1 MSRLTRRNLLGGAL
15 AGALVGC
22 SSERPRTGFLG
33 TMERWNS
40 GFQRWMQSDGRELP
54 RFPDEALTPAGQFP
68 VYHASP
74 FPPPP
79 PAGWALAIGGRV
91 ARPRTFSLEDLR
103 RLPRTDLRIEHHCVE
118 GWSAVAD
125 WHGVRLTEIAA
136 MVGADPRAEFV
147 EFRSFDAGYWSCWD
161 RESAMHRHSIL
172 AYGMNGKDLPI
183 THGAPVRIYSA
194 LKLGYKNVK
203 YLTQVNFLDA
213 NSGGYWENTGYE
225 FFASV

>member
-1 MSRLTRRNLLGGAL
+1 MSRLTRRHLLKGAL

-79 PAGWALAIGGRV
+79 PAGWALAIGGR
-91 ARPRTFSLEDLR
+91 R
-103 RLPRTDLRIEHHCVE
+103 RRKR
-118 GWSAVAD
+118 
-125 WHGVRLTEIAA
+125 
-136 MVGADPRAEFV
+136 
-147 EFRSFDAGYWSCWD
+147 
-161 RESAMHRHSIL
+161 
-172 AYGMNGKDLPI
+172 
-183 THGAPVRIYSA
+183 
-194 LKLGYKNVK
+194 
-203 YLTQVNFLDA
+203 
-213 NSGGYWENTGYE
+213 
-225 FFASV
+225 